1 MIDNAQAL
9 LLPIT
14 IFLLIFIY
22 YLFRKFTKPK
32 INTASSEKKTET
44 ETETETDLKYMEH
57 TATGKFYIFVYYIFM
72 FFAVLFFSSYILNK
86 IFPENEFF
94 KEILEGFNQ
103 DKKTNNLGID
113 TESEEFKNLLIQL
126 QDKINQDKKTND
138 LGIDKY
144 SEEIKNLLIQS
155 QDKKN
160 QDKKEANDSE

>member
-1 MIDNAQAL
+1 MIDNGQAL
-9 LLPIT
+9 LLPIS
-14 IFLLIFIY
+14 IFAIIFIY

-32 INTASSEKKTET
+32 KNTVSNDKK
-44 ETETETDLKYMEH
+44 TETETDLKYMEH

-126 QDKINQDKKTND
+126 QDKNSQDKKTNN
-138 LGIDKY
+138 LNIDKY
-144 SEEIKNLLIQS
+144 SEEIKNLLIKS

-160 QDKKEANDSE
+160 ENKKEANDSE

>member
-14 IFLLIFIY
+14 IFVLIFIY

-32 INTASSEKKTET
+32 INTASSEKKT

-94 KEILEGFNQ
+94 KEIVEGFNQ

-160 QDKKEANDSE
+160 QDKKETNDSE

>member
-14 IFLLIFIY
+14 IFVLIFIY

-32 INTASSEKKTET
+32 INTASSEKKT

-126 QDKINQDKKTND
+126 QDK
-138 LGIDKY
+138 
-144 SEEIKNLLIQS
+144 
-155 QDKKN
+155 KN
-160 QDKKEANDSE
+160 QDKNEANDSE

>member
-1 MIDNAQAL
+1 
-9 LLPIT
+9 
-14 IFLLIFIY
+14 
-22 YLFRKFTKPK
+22 
-32 INTASSEKKTET
+32 
-44 ETETETDLKYMEH
+44 MEH

-94 KEILEGFNQ
+94 KEIVEGFNQ

-113 TESEEFKNLLIQL
+113 TESEDFKNLLIQL

>member
-1 MIDNAQAL
+1 MIDNAEAL

-14 IFLLIFIY
+14 IFVLIFIY

-32 INTASSEKKTET
+32 KNTVSYEKKTETET

-94 KEILEGFNQ
+94 KEIVEGFNQ

-126 QDKINQDKKTND
+126 QDK
-138 LGIDKY
+138 
-144 SEEIKNLLIQS
+144 
-155 QDKKN
+155 KN

>member
-14 IFLLIFIY
+14 IFVLIFIY

-32 INTASSEKKTET
+32 KNTVSYEKKTETET

-94 KEILEGFNQ
+94 KEIVEGFNQ

-113 TESEEFKNLLIQL
+113 TESEEFKNLLIQ
-126 QDKINQDKKTND
+126 
-138 LGIDKY
+138 
-144 SEEIKNLLIQS
+144 S

>member
-14 IFLLIFIY
+14 IFVLIFIY

-32 INTASSEKKTET
+32 KNTVSYEKKTET

-113 TESEEFKNLLIQL
+113 TESEEFKNLLIQ
-126 QDKINQDKKTND
+126 
-138 LGIDKY
+138 
-144 SEEIKNLLIQS
+144 S